1 MEIDIIVA
9 KKLMEPLDA
18 NKPVILTRQIIQ
30 SLLSP
35 MADDLKPKIFHNCLL
50 TLLSTE
56 TTSHQKERSPT

>member
-35 MADDLKPKIFHNCLL
+35 MADDLKPDIFHTN
-50 TLLSTE
+50 
-56 TTSHQKERSPT
+56 KESKRNVGTAKA